1 MDIQPKSAPQK
12 TIVICDD
19 NDDILEVYALC
30 LRQENYT
37 VRLAHNYQELLPLL
51 RHPKPDLLILDI
63 RMPDMDGFDILEEI
77 ATLGLHP
84 PVFLMTAHDHFMYRN
99 YAPVVGVREYL
110 PKPVDPV
117 VLLQKIKAT
126 IG

>member
-1 MDIQPKSAPQK
+1 MDQQPKAAPRK

-19 NDDILEVYALC
+19 NDDILEVFALC
-30 LRQENYT
+30 LRSENYT
-37 VRLAHNYQELLPLL
+37 VRVAHNYQELLPLL

-63 RMPDMDGFDILEEI
+63 RMPDMDGFDILEAI
-77 ATLGLHP
+77 AAEGLHP
-84 PVFLMTAHDHFMYRN
+84 PVFMMTAHDHFMYRN

-110 PKPVDPV
+110 TKPVDAD
-117 VLLQKIKAT
+117 VLLQKIKST